1 MTEYK
6 EVGSNVLKMFQ
17 RDQQSKRLR
26 NASIAQNQPTR
37 KKYLL
42 SFSSTL
48 ESFF

>member
-42 SFSSTL
+42 EKKADL
-48 ESFF
+48 